1 MYHYTIIVSYY
12 GIAGYNTSLHC
23 LVYRYYNIVVNLFQ
37 LVYYSHYL
45 KLTDSSCNFLGIST
59 ELATKQGHWNIAI
72 SYFPFDTYETI
83 SPTLPNCWHIT
94 LASYIAE
101 NCFN

>member
-1 MYHYTIIVSYY
+1 MFSLVLFNTVSLHDNSKLPWYS
-12 GIAGYNTSLHC
+12 TSLHC

-59 ELATKQGHWNIAI
+59 ELATKQGH
-72 SYFPFDTYETI
+72 
-83 SPTLPNCWHIT
+83 
-94 LASYIAE
+94 
-101 NCFN
+101 